1 MRRINF
7 FDAVHSCVC
16 KYNTI
21 SWYGVVAVTPKSLEY
36 LLTNQNKIL
45 AVLLLLVI
53 TLLGSFWPTFVELHH
68 RWSDLDGSYS
78 YGYVV
83 PLMAAYMLWLRLPA
97 AALASASIS
106 TVLTRLGSL
115 AAAVIAVSATLAW
128 AMSYLT
134 FTGAIAQLMLPII
147 FLSLMILLLGIPTSR
162 KLLLPIVFL
171 FFAIPV
177 WEVLIEPLR
186 MVAVFVTEQLLLLW
200 QIPALL
206 NGYSIQL
213 TSGVVV
219 IAGGCSGLNF
229 LMTGLVIGVFYAFSF
244 LSGKG
249 RWIAIVLIV
258 ILSLIANWVRIFLLI
273 LIGHYSEMQH
283 PLMHE
288 HGTFGWV
295 IYAVA
300 LAIYFVLMNVVEK
313 SLASTEGT
321 ISAASNTPSPSFSAK
336 NSALFNRRFFMGCLV
351 AALCSFV
358 AILARVEQ
366 SDDPNK
372 VTGFSMGDRLWQS
385 EKSDWLPA
393 YKGYDEIQ
401 SWRYTGSNDLDV
413 RLVTAN
419 YYEQTQG
426 KELIHDSNQLA
437 VKDVDSR
444 PNLQLASGIEVTH
457 SILRERAKKRHLYT
471 VFRVGDYYTISPLE
485 AKLYQVLAN
494 FQGDERA
501 ALLVFTFECALGC
514 EQVNVKTLTGL
525 LERAISE
532 INWVQ

>member
-1 MRRINF
+1 M
-7 FDAVHSCVC
+7 
-16 KYNTI
+16 
-21 SWYGVVAVTPKSLEY
+21 
-36 LLTNQNKIL
+36 TNQNKIL

-115 AAAVIAVSATLAW
+115 AAAVIALSATLAW

-258 ILSLIANWVRIFLLI
+258 ILSLIANWVRIFLLV

-283 PLMHE
+283 PLMQE

-321 ISAASNTPSPSFSAK
+321 ISAASNTPSPSFSAE
-336 NSALFNRRFFMGCLV
+336 NSALFNRRFFIGCLV

-358 AILARVEQ
+358 ALFARIEQ
-366 SDDPNK
+366 SDGSNK
-372 VTGFSMGDRLWQS
+372 ALGFSMGDRLWQS
-385 EKSDWLPA
+385 EQSDWLPA

-437 VKDVDSR
+437 AKGVDSR
-444 PNLQLASGIEVTH
+444 ANVQLSNGIELTH
-457 SILRERAKKRHLYT
+457 SILRDGAQKRHLYT

-485 AKLYQVLAN
+485 AKLYQVAAN

-514 EQVNVKTLTGL
+514 EQVNVKTLTRL